1 MDASNEKRYTN
12 GREVARLRIKM
23 GMSQEQLSDKS
34 NVSRSQIQRI
44 EKDTQQ
50 DIKIGT
56 IMKLAEALDVPW
68 KQLIL

>member
-12 GREVARLRIKM
+12 GSELARLRVKM
-23 GMSQEQLSDKS
+23 GMSQEQLSNKS

>member
-12 GREVARLRIKM
+12 GSELARLRVKM

-50 DIKIGT
+50 DTKIGT

>member
-12 GREVARLRIKM
+12 GSELVRLRVKM
-23 GMSQEQLSDKS
+23 GMSQEQLSNKS

-50 DIKIGT
+50 DTKIGT